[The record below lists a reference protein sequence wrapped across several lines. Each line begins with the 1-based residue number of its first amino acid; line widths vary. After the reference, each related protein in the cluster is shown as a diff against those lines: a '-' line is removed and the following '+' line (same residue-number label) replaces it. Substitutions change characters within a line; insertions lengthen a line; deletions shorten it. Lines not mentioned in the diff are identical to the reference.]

1 MVVAAKEVVSVLA
14 HAPFEEIPALVAR
27 YESDSRKQVQV
38 ACERARKRYAR
49 EAAER
54 ERVEGMYAT
63 MRELGGDGVIVGID
77 EVGRGA
83 VAGPLTVAAVVLPDA
98 PVVWGLNDSKQ
109 LTPHEREALA
119 PHIQAAALAIGIE
132 HIAPEVIDEVGMACA
147 LRMAMLGALE
157 KTGVEPD
164 CVLIDGNPMHLHP
177 KEKTLVKGD
186 AKIAA
191 IAAASVVAKVTRDA
205 MMVELDSVYPGY
217 GFAKSKGYASA
228 EHRAAIAERG
238 LTPVHRKSFCEHFVA
253 PPSLFD

>member
-1 MVVAAKEVVSVLA
+1 MKECGMVVAAKEVVSVLA

-63 MRELGGDGVIVGID
+63 MRELG
-77 EVGRGA
+77 GA